1 MGAAALVQAIRVGR
15 FYGPVILTHSL
26 APRHTGYLAG
36 LLADIEHAG
45 KLLVYGAGDR
55 LCEYET
61 YLKDVGVTLQRCRVS
76 PQKYNVHFH
85 FSISFVHTR
94 VSLTIRQIR

>member
-55 LCEYET
+55 RCEYET
-61 YLKDVGVTLQRCRVS
+61 YLQGLGVPLQRCRVS
-76 PQKYNVHFH
+76 SEKYNVHFH
-85 FSISFVHTR
+85 FSTLFHTHTHTC
-94 VSLTIRQIR
+94 LTYN